1 MKTVAKTTH
10 GFTLIEIVTVIVVL
24 SILGGFSY
32 RFLDSAIATYGMAKK
47 QGGLQ
52 QDAVLI
58 LERISRELS
67 DAVSVTSPGVSVS
80 SVENELSF
88 NTSHKLKD
96 NSTSITF
103 RRNNDAKKTLSRM
116 SSTSTS
122 LIGKNV
128 ERFTIER
135 VTSTGCGDYF
145 RITIRM
151 KDVDDAQ
158 REMAMATA
166 VRPKNVVTNLYSD
179 RCFNGD
185 YEDTVK

>member
-1 MKTVAKTTH
+1 MKTDVNNTE
-10 GFTLIEIVTVIVVL
+10 GFTLIEIITVIVVL

-32 RFLDSAIATYGMAKK
+32 RFLDSALATYGMAKK
-47 QGGLQ
+47 QGSLQ

-67 DAVSVTSPGVSVS
+67 DAESVTSPGVSVS

-88 NTSHKLKD
+88 NTSHTLKD

-103 RRNNDAKKTLSRM
+103 RRNSDAKKTLSRV

-128 ERFTIER
+128 EQFTIER

-158 REMAMATA
+158 RELTMATA